1 MYLLG
6 IDIGTSATKTVLFDH
21 SGKPAASA
29 SAEYPLY
36 QPKNGWAEQE
46 PADWWDAVAQT
57 VKKITAV
64 ADAREIDG
72 IGLSGQMH
80 GLVLLDKEDKILRR
94 CLIWCDQRTGAQA
107 QALTSLLG
115 EKQLIEI
122 TANPALTGFTAAKIL
137 WVKENEPEIWAKV
150 AKIMLPKDYIRYLL
164 TGEFATEVSDAG
176 GMQLLDVPKREWSET
191 MLKALGI
198 DEKKLPKVFESIE
211 ISGTVCKKA
220 AALTGLAEGTPVA
233 GGGGDQAAGAIGSGI
248 VKSGAASCAI
258 GSSGVVF
265 AVADKP
271 LIDPKGRIHTLC
283 HAIPET
289 WHVMGV
295 AQASGL
301 SLKWL
306 RDNFFADVRSTAD
319 LMRVDPYYLMD
330 QMAEKVPAGADGL
343 VYLPYLMGERTPHR
357 DPDCRGVF
365 FGLSAAHGRAEMIR
379 AVLEGVAFSLCDA
392 LSIIRELGVKVD
404 FVRVAGGGAK
414 SALWKQIIADC
425 FGCELRTLATDEGPA
440 LGAALLAG
448 VGSGVYRSVPEACA
462 AAVHD
467 RASIAP
473 NPENTSAYNSFYGL
487 YQRLYRSLEENYKE
501 LAKMGRR

>member
-21 SGKPAASA
+21 SGKPLAAA

-36 QPKNGWAEQE
+36 QPKNGWAEQD
-46 PADWWDAVAQT
+46 PADWWNAVCET
-57 VKKITAV
+57 VKKV
-64 ADAREIDG
+64 VSKADPAGIDG

-80 GLVLLDKEDKILRR
+80 GLVLLDKEDRVLRR
-94 CLIWCDQRTGAQA
+94 SIIWCDQRTGAQA
-107 QALTSLLG
+107 EKLTTLLG

-137 WVKENEPEIWAKV
+137 WVKKNEPEIWRKT
-150 AKIMLPKDYIRYLL
+150 AKIMLPKDYIRYML

-176 GMQLLDVPKREWSET
+176 GMQLLDVPKRRWSEK
-191 MLKALGI
+191 MLKALEI
-198 DEKKLPKVFESIE
+198 DDKMLPKVFESIE
-211 ISGTVCKKA
+211 ISGKVSKKA
-220 AALTGLAEGTPVA
+220 AELTGLAASTPVA

-248 VKSGAASCAI
+248 VKSGAASCAL

-283 HAIPET
+283 HAIPDT

-306 RDNFFADVRSTAD
+306 RDNFFADVCSAAE
-319 LMRVDPYYLMD
+319 MMKVDPYVLMD
-330 QMAEKVPAGADGL
+330 KAAEKVPVGADGL
-343 VYLPYLMGERTPHR
+343 IYLPYLMGERTPHR
-357 DPDCRGVF
+357 NPDCRGVF
-365 FGLSAAHGRAEMIR
+365 FGLSATHGRAEMIR

-392 LSIIRELGVKVD
+392 FSIIRELGVKVD

-425 FGCELRTLATDEGPA
+425 FDCELRTLATDEGPA
-440 LGAALLAG
+440 LGVALLAG
-448 VGSGVYRSVPEACA
+448 VGCGVYNSVPEACE

-467 RASIAP
+467 CASILP
-473 NPENTSAYNSFYGL
+473 NPENTSKYRSFYGL
-487 YQRLYRSLEENYKE
+487 YQRLYRSLEKNYKE
-501 LAKMGRR
+501 LAGIESR

>member
-21 SGKPAASA
+21 SGKPVSSA

-46 PADWWDAVAQT
+46 PADWWNAVCETA
-57 VKKITAV
+57 KKVVSGI
-64 ADAREIDG
+64 DPREIDG

-80 GLVLLDKEDKILRR
+80 GLVLLDQEDRVLRR
-94 CLIWCDQRTGAQA
+94 SIIWCDQRTGAQA
-107 QALTSLLG
+107 EKLNELIG
-115 EKQLIEI
+115 EKGLIEI

-137 WVKENEPEIWAKV
+137 WVKENEPQIWAKI
-150 AKIMLPKDYIRYLL
+150 AKIMLPKDYIRYMLN
-164 TGEFATEVSDAG
+164 GEFATEVSDAG
-176 GMQLLDVPKREWSET
+176 GMQLLDVPKRRWSEK
-191 MLKALGI
+191 MLKALEI

-211 ISGTVCKKA
+211 ISGKVCNTA
-220 AALTGLAEGTPVA
+220 AEMTGLAAGTPVA

-248 VKSGAASCAI
+248 VKSGAASCAL

-283 HAIPET
+283 HAIPDT

-306 RDNFFADVRSTAD
+306 RDNFFGDVCATAG
-319 LMRVDPYYLMD
+319 LMKVDPYYLMD
-330 QMAEKVPAGADGL
+330 KMAEKVPVGADGL
-343 VYLPYLMGERTPHR
+343 LYLPYLMGERTPHR
-357 DPDCRGVF
+357 DPDARGVF
-365 FGLSAAHGRAEMIR
+365 FGLSAAHGRVEMIR
-379 AVLEGVAFSLCDA
+379 AVLEGVAFSLCDS
-392 LSIIRELGVKVD
+392 LSIMRELGIRVD

-425 FGCELRTLATDEGPA
+425 FDCELRTLATDEGPA
-440 LGAALLAG
+440 LGVALLAG
-448 VGSGVYRSVPEACA
+448 VGSGVYKSVPEACE

-467 RASIAP
+467 RASILP
-473 NPENTSAYNSFYGL
+473 NPENISKYRSFYEL
-487 YQRLYRSLEENYKE
+487 YQRLYRSLERDYKV
-501 LAKMGRR
+501 LAGIESR